1 MVFKSILS
9 SNLEVLKYFSLYS
22 GLPTEAMTSVA
33 TLKVESLSLSQAVF
47 KTYQKERGRPSQLKS
62 RIKKTK
68 QHPLKQLQPYYCL
81 HGDQL
86 VLPFGLSGAKPA
98 KLEGEIFPCS
108 AVSRGLL
115 RER

>member
-62 RIKKTK
+62 RIKKKQTTPTK
-68 QHPLKQLQPYYCL
+68 TTTALLLPSWGSTSTTIWFVWGQTSKVGG
-81 HGDQL
+81 GD
-86 VLPFGLSGAKPA
+86 
-98 KLEGEIFPCS
+98 FPMFS
-108 AVSRGLL
+108 SF
-115 RER
+115 